1 MDWIH
6 CNSCYTQPSEIRE
19 RKFLLTSCGHIYCSE
34 CLKSTILQQKCGVCG
49 NQYTTTQLTSKMR
62 PDVQEYFT
70 SPDEFLNKLIQILAF
85 QNGHR
90 MRMIAHLKALDH
102 KYKTAKQ
109 EIKRLHDII
118 RSFQKKLNNREE
130 QIEQLKHGS
139 PTSPI
144 HSTSQSSLSATTP
157 QQRYSQP
164 VQASQLQ
171 RTLMTTNR
179 ISLPRNLSPNTP
191 LPEFSPYRI
200 GTLTTSTP
208 VSRINCGSATRN
220 SDHGPGDFKSPVSP
234 VSPSDVSTQYRK
246 PGHYSSQSTTPGTPK
261 TPSTPGYSP
270 HLPEPANLM
279 NRMDHMTEVTLSQN
293 TLLNALNN
301 PKRIS
306 ALQSRIS
313 PQQTR
318 ISPHQTMRISHLQSL
333 NAKGSQS
340 SIYSSQNVSQ
350 RSHRGS
356 NCS

>member
-90 MRMIAHLKALDH
+90 MRMIAHLKALDL
-102 KYKTAKQ
+102 KYKAAKQ

-118 RSFQKKLNNREE
+118 RSFQKKLSNMEKH
-130 QIEQLKHGS
+130 IEQLKHGS
-139 PTSPI
+139 PTSPT

-179 ISLPRNLSPNTP
+179 ISLPRNLSPNTS

-200 GTLTTSTP
+200 GTLATSTP
-208 VSRINCGSATRN
+208 VSRINCGSAT
-220 SDHGPGDFKSPVSP
+220 
-234 VSPSDVSTQYRK
+234 RK

-279 NRMDHMTEVTLSQN
+279 NRMDHMTEMTLNQN

-306 ALQSRIS
+306 PLQTRVS

-318 ISPHQTMRISHLQSL
+318 ISPHQTMRISPLQSL

>member
-234 VSPSDVSTQYRK
+234 VSPSDVSTQY
-246 PGHYSSQSTTPGTPK
+246 S
-261 TPSTPGYSP
+261 
-270 HLPEPANLM
+270 
-279 NRMDHMTEVTLSQN
+279 
-293 TLLNALNN
+293 
-301 PKRIS
+301 
-306 ALQSRIS
+306 
-313 PQQTR
+313 
-318 ISPHQTMRISHLQSL
+318 
-333 NAKGSQS
+333 
-340 SIYSSQNVSQ
+340 
-350 RSHRGS
+350 
-356 NCS
+356 